1 MEIQIKV
8 PKWVHTDDEGI
19 CMLFAFLRRIAI
31 EHDLTGKPLDV
42 YGSDIRRIINRE
54 ENNIHD
60 VLMDHVDIGSC
71 KIAKLSRE
79 HFVFYMKPI
88 RTGTKIVKIKSHAA
102 QLRWAYLMGCSN
114 YNLVEPDSS
123 SLNAEGRPAYTPM
136 YRFDREVF
144 NYTSRSGYKK

>member
-8 PKWVHTDDEGI
+8 PEWVNTDNEGI

-31 EHDLTGKPLDV
+31 EYELTNKPLDV

-60 VLMDHVDIGSC
+60 VLMEYVDMKHC

-79 HFVFYMKPI
+79 HFVFYMK
-88 RTGTKIVKIKSHAA
+88 RVRHGTKIVTLTEPSSH
-102 QLRWAYLMGCSN
+102 LRWAYLMGCSN
-114 YNLVEPDSS
+114 YNLIEPDSAGLGKES
-123 SLNAEGRPAYTPM
+123 RPAYTPM

-144 NYTSRSGYKK
+144 NFSRHNK